1 MRRAKKVK
9 RILVV
14 EDNEA
19 NLYLIRL
26 CLRKADRRSLRQ
38 GRVL

>member
-1 MRRAKKVK
+1 MHDPS

-19 NLYLIRL
+19 NIHTSKMQLKSKATRL
-26 CLRKADRRSLRQ
+26 
-38 GRVL
+38 